1 MTNTLCE
8 KILSE
13 LGLVL
18 LERLPDGIFLRLG
31 RQPPPAWFRDAMLS
45 AKGNEPVTVA
55 EAMPFVGH
63 FLAEAESFW
72 REGLDGRL
80 RSDAFTLTDPRGA
93 EIGLVAS
100 ALVVGP
106 RHFLVIELSAE
117 FDERRR
123 ALQAARE
130 NALEH
135 EDYVRRTGAL
145 LSPLAGVQ
153 RLAERLA
160 ASGLTTDQA
169 VLATA
174 IREQLAALA
183 SSLDV
188 LAPLPEGVRRAR
200 S

>member
-1 MTNTLCE
+1 MPKPCR
-8 KILSE
+8 S
-13 LGLVL
+13 
-18 LERLPDGIFLRLG
+18 
-31 RQPPPAWFRDAMLS
+31 S
-45 AKGNEPVTVA
+45 AISSA
-55 EAMPFVGH
+55 Q
-63 FLAEAESFW
+63 AESFW

-100 ALVVGP
+100 ALVVAP

-130 NALEH
+130 NALQH
-135 EDYVRRTGAL
+135 EDHVRQTGAL

-153 RLAERLA
+153 KLAERLA
-160 ASGLTTDQA
+160 ASGLTADQE

-183 SSLDV
+183 RSLDV